1 MSEYIKADSV
11 IDVLSDYF
19 GNYSRI
25 PLELEDLIDDI
36 PDEPVVEC
44 PVLLKE
50 ADYQEKIGFI
60 ETAKTL
66 RKLVIEN
73 D

>member
-1 MSEYIKADSV
+1 MSEYVKADSV

-44 PVLLKE
+44 SVLLSE
-50 ADYQEKIGFI
+50 AAYQEKIGFI

-66 RKLVIEN
+66 RKLVDEN
-73 D
+73 E